1 MLTSNVGVIQGEVRR
16 VMKLR
21 KHEGKSGSQ
30 GDANKKLGGGY
41 ENILWGVFGLS
52 VAIALGVIIV
62 PKVMNVMRK

>member
-21 KHEGKSGSQ
+21 RDEGKSGSQ
-30 GDANKKLGGGY
+30 GDANKKLGGY